1 MVSRPISDLIP
12 FARNSR
18 THSDAQIAQIAA
30 SIREFG
36 WTNPLLIDEAGGIIA
51 GHGRLLAARKL
62 GLVDV
67 PCIVLDGLTDA
78 QKRALVIADNKL
90 ALNAGW
96 DAELL
101 SSEIAGL
108 GEDGFDLSL
117 LGFNED
123 ELAALLV
130 DKTEGLTN
138 PDDIP
143 ETPAEPVTVLGDVWL
158 LGKHRIVCG
167 DSTSPDAIDKLMN
180 GERADLLFTSPPY
193 AQQRDYGAAK
203 EKVGDW
209 DGLMQGVFSIAP
221 VKDGSQLLVNL
232 GLVHRDGEWMPYWD
246 NWISWM
252 RDAGWRRFGWY
263 VWDQGFGLPGDW
275 NGRLAPSHEFI
286 FHFNRESQRANK
298 TKDKNP
304 ENIKG
309 RNVGSSTMRGKDG
322 SLKKFSNPGASAQPT
337 KIPDSVIRVMRQV
350 GKIGKG
356 LDHPAVFPVAFV
368 EEIVGAY
375 TKEGDVLFEP
385 FCGSGTQIIAAE
397 KMGRHC
403 FGCEL
408 DPAYVDVAVI
418 RWQEFTGLQAKHE
431 DGRLFDDLRAKRNQK
446 VAA

>member
-96 DAELL
+96 DADLL

-130 DKTEGLTN
+130 DKTEGLTD

-143 ETPAEPVTVLGDVWL
+143 EAPAEPVTVLGDVWL

-167 DSTSPDAIDKLMN
+167 DCTDVGAVDAVLQGRKADLCLTDPPYGLDSKKKSGKNSYDVYEDSLDNLKDLAALWLPLARAHSVAVVFSPGVTRQWVYPEPDWVICWFYGGGQLRSSWGFNCWQPFLCYGKDPSLANGRGARPDAIDMN
-180 GERADLLFTSPPY
+180 TPANAGDLNHPCP
-193 AQQRDYGAAK
+193 K
-203 EKVGDW
+203 
-209 DGLMQGVFSIAP
+209 P
-221 VKDGSQLLVNL
+221 VKLWTWFLERLTFSVN
-232 GLVHRDGEWMPYWD
+232 
-246 NWISWM
+246 
-252 RDAGWRRFGWY
+252 
-263 VWDQGFGLPGDW
+263 
-275 NGRLAPSHEFI
+275 
-286 FHFNRESQRANK
+286 
-298 TKDKNP
+298 
-304 ENIKG
+304 
-309 RNVGSSTMRGKDG
+309 
-322 SLKKFSNPGASAQPT
+322 
-337 KIPDSVIRVMRQV
+337 
-350 GKIGKG
+350 
-356 LDHPAVFPVAFV
+356 AVL
-368 EEIVGAY
+368 Y
-375 TKEGDVLFEP
+375 EP
-385 FCGSGTQIIAAE
+385 FCGSGTTLIAAE
-397 KMGRHC
+397 MAGLSVAAI
-403 FGCEL
+403 EL
-408 DPAYVDVAVI
+408 SPAYVDVAVI

-431 DGRLFDDLRAKRNQK
+431 DGRLFDDMRAKRNEK